1 MSNARGHRERP
12 NRGPSAFSEPQAGG
26 GQVPGRAGGYP
37 TGPPTVPDVSNS
49 LIRFFSI
56 LAALAVGITSKLTRP
71 AGAELGYPS
80 PVARRLLRRLVGSM
94 SFPSVLPATRSAR
107 LRLPSGGSLGLHF
120 PTLNGSMLSYDCPLP
135 VSGRFTCRSRPDTLS
150 APLVCVPP
158 CGSRTAGSGLPAP
171 GLLVSRYPCSSGV
184 CDKETAGS
192 PKFPGFPCECMPRSS
207 TPVESTVLAFARR
220 GLLPSAALTASA
232 LATALAVR
240 SYPSVHNYTHFGAQF
255 RGLHPCSP
263 WLRTPVTGL
272 TRRVHYCP
280 AG

>member
-1 MSNARGHRERP
+1 
-12 NRGPSAFSEPQAGG
+12 
-26 GQVPGRAGGYP
+26 
-37 TGPPTVPDVSNS
+37 
-49 LIRFFSI
+49 
-56 LAALAVGITSKLTRP
+56 
-71 AGAELGYPS
+71 
-80 PVARRLLRRLVGSM
+80 LVGSM

-120 PTLNGSMLSYDCPLP
+120 PTLSGSMLSSDCPLP
-135 VSGRFTCRSRPDTLS
+135 VSGRFTCRSLPDTLS
-150 APLVCVPP
+150 APSICVPP
-158 CGSRTAGSGLPAP
+158 CGSLTAGSSLPPP
-171 GLLVSRYPCSSGV
+171 GLLVRRYPCSSGTS
-184 CDKETAGS
+184 DKETAGS
-192 PKFPGFPCECMPRSS
+192 PKFPGFPCEGMPRSS
-207 TPVESTVLAFARR
+207 TPVEATALALAHR

-240 SYPSVHNYTHFGAQF
+240 SYPGVHNSTHCGAQF